1 MVEKS
6 YMASNEF
13 YGVHLLAGGIGGTVG
28 AILTCPLEVVK
39 TRLQSS
45 TAKFHPTFEV
55 QASTLTPY
63 IHTTQPVSNF
73 SIYTNVGTTE
83 AALQHAKRRSPE
95 LLLCLRQ
102 IIQTEGVQALFKG
115 LGPNLVGVAPSRCY
129 VNTVTLLYKC
139 KLLVLNTDID
149 QNAKA
154 IYFFSYANMKKYLNS
169 RTTPDT
175 ALVHICS
182 AVSAGIA
189 SSTATNP
196 IWFIKTRLQLD
207 QKVYDETSDNS
218 KMRDNSL
225 TCSKCIKQVYKSNGI
240 LGFYKASQ
248 LLISELQKLFIHFV
262 IYEAVKARLLA
273 YNNDHTYYK
282 ISDFLKFMLAG
293 AISKTCATCI
303 AYPHE
308 VVRTRLREEGSK
320 YKSFFQTL
328 SLVAKEE
335 GVRNLYRGLSTQ
347 LIRQIP
353 NTAIMMSTY
362 EAVVYLC
369 TR

>member
-1 MVEKS
+1 
-6 YMASNEF
+6 MASNEF

-115 LGPNLVGVAPSRCY
+115 LGPNLVGVAPSR
-129 VNTVTLLYKC
+129 
-139 KLLVLNTDID
+139 
-149 QNAKA
+149 A

-207 QKVYDETSDNS
+207 QK
-218 KMRDNSL
+218 RDNSL

-240 LGFYKASQ
+240 LGFYKGITASYFGVA
-248 LLISELQKLFIHFV
+248 ETVIHFV
-262 IYEAVKARLLA
+262 IYEAVKAKLLA
-273 YNNDHTYYK
+273 YSNNDLENTDNDQTYYK
-282 ISDFLKFMLAG
+282 ISDFFKFMLAG

-369 TR
+369 SR